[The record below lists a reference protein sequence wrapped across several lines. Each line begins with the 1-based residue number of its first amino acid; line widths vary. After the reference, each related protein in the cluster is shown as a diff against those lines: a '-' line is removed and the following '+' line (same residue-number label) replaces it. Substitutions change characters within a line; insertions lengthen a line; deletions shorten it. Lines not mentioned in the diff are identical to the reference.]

1 MQPGLWAYAVRR
13 LLFLIPLLLGLT
25 VVMFLIIHLAPGDPV
40 TAMLGPQAVANP
52 AYLEQAR
59 KNLGLDKPLPIQYL
73 TWLGNVLQ
81 GDLGNA
87 YSFNGKPVLSLI
99 GERLWGTVQ
108 LQGISLLLGILIAVP
123 IGILSATRQYS
134 ALDNG
139 VTIGSFIGLALPNF
153 WLALLLQFWLG
164 VQLGWVKT
172 ISTGQADAP
181 WSERW
186 RYWLLPIIV
195 LTLPN
200 IAYFARFMRSSM
212 LEVIQQDYMTT
223 ARAKGLD
230 NRSILYGHALRN
242 GLIPMVTVI
251 GLQLPRILG
260 GAVIIEQIFA
270 WPGVGLLA
278 WNAIGKRDYPVIL
291 GITLLTGAAIMIVN
305 VLVDV
310 VYALVDPRVSVSDRR
325 ATA

>member
-1 MQPGLWAYAVRR
+1 
-13 LLFLIPLLLGLT
+13 
-25 VVMFLIIHLAPGDPV
+25 MFLLIHLAPGDPV

-52 AYLEQAR
+52 AYLAQSR
-59 KNLGLDKPLPIQYL
+59 KNLGLDDPLPMQYV
-73 TWLGNVLQ
+73 TWLSQVVR

-108 LQGISLLLGILIAVP
+108 LQGISLLLGILLAVP

-134 ALDNG
+134 TLDNG

-181 WSERW
+181 LSERW
-186 RYWLLPIIV
+186 RYWLLPVVV

-212 LEVIQQDYMTT
+212 LEVIHQDYITT

-230 NRSILYGHALRN
+230 GHNILYGHALRN
-242 GLIPMVTVI
+242 ALIPMVTVI

-270 WPGVGLLA
+270 WPGIGLLA

-305 VLVDV
+305 VLVDI
-310 VYALVDPRVSVSDRR
+310 VYALVDPRVSVSDQR